1 MNQVNDFYNVL
12 NFYLSKQ
19 ESIQQCIIKD
29 YAITEDKTIATC
41 TAIVANTND
50 NSIKEYKNI
59 ACFIGSAV
67 DIEFENYM
75 SGVLIRLQKNYID
88 SQSISNQN
96 LFSKYD
102 YFNIMD
108 STLIAIII
116 PTSEVLDNIL
126 KTTIKAK
133 EQANMVSPKL
143 YVGSEEV
150 NVLNE
155 MSEYLMELKDF
166 FDKFAQNAPTL
177 SAQPASGSAQMQV
190 ASQQMSQK
198 TQEIYDKITEVVK
211 TELENND
218 EK

>member
-1 MNQVNDFYNVL
+1 MQQINDFYNVL

-19 ESIQQCIIKD
+19 ETIQQCIIKD
-29 YAITEDKTIATC
+29 YAVSDDKSLATC
-41 TAIVANTND
+41 TALVANTND

-59 ACFIGSAV
+59 ACFVGSAV

-75 SGVLIRLQKNYID
+75 SGIIIRLQKNYID
-88 SQSISNQN
+88 AQSISNQN
-96 LFSKYD
+96 LFTKYD
-102 YFNIMD
+102 YFNLMD

-143 YVGSEEV
+143 YVGSEDV

-155 MSEYLMELKDF
+155 ISEYLKELKGF
-166 FDKFAQNAPTL
+166 FDEFAQNAPTL
-177 SAQPASGSAQMQV
+177 SAQPATGSAKMQV

-198 TQEIYDKITEVVK
+198 TQGIYDKITEVVK
-211 TELENND
+211 TELEKKD
-218 EK
+218 G